1 MDVSENGVYTQI
13 DQIALI
19 HGEYDYQP
27 LENWGP
33 LLSDKPTSPFKR
45 WLNYVKHVFLV
56 VSNG

>member
-27 LENWGP
+27 LENWG
-33 LLSDKPTSPFKR
+33 SPTFR
-45 WLNYVKHVFLV
+45 QTHITI
-56 VSNG
+56 